1 MNHKF
6 LTGFNLIKAWLHGA
20 YFFVI
25 FLILKTPNF
34 NAYTTYQN
42 SLFTC
47 QNAKCKPITRLG
59 LCSFFPRFTT
69 RKPNYTL
76 EMRKIKLV
84 EVRSEIAAGTRG
96 ASLGVDALKIASL
109 DKKSNFFSQF
119 EPISVPNANNFLW
132 KGNKHPFA
140 NYIDGVYQVVKNVYS
155 TIESL
160 RLEKKFPIV
169 LAGDHSTAAGT
180 IMGIKGAHP
189 DKRLGVIWID
199 AHADLHTPYTTPSG
213 NMHGMPLAMA
223 THLDNL
229 ECQLN
234 QPSPETRA
242 YWDRIKKIGGDS
254 PKIDPK
260 DIVFISVRDT
270 EEPENF
276 LMQHYGIPNF
286 TTEIVRELGVLEVA
300 KRALELLKDCDQL
313 YISFDVDSMDPSI
326 SLGTGTPVPNGL
338 TVEEAIQL
346 NAELIKDKRVCC
358 WEIVEVN
365 PTLDSENTM
374 AEIAF
379 EVLEITTKSL
389 VNHF

>member
-1 MNHKF
+1 
-6 LTGFNLIKAWLHGA
+6 
-20 YFFVI
+20 
-25 FLILKTPNF
+25 
-34 NAYTTYQN
+34 
-42 SLFTC
+42 
-47 QNAKCKPITRLG
+47 
-59 LCSFFPRFTT
+59 
-69 RKPNYTL
+69 
-76 EMRKIKLV
+76 MRKIKLV

-119 EPISVPNANNFLW
+119 QPIHVPNANDFLW
-132 KGNKHPFA
+132 KGNKHPYA
-140 NYIDGVYQVVKNVYS
+140 NYIDGVYQVIKNVYS

-160 RLEKKFPIV
+160 RLEKKFPII

-189 DKRLGVIWID
+189 DMRLGVIWID

-223 THLDNL
+223 AHLDNL
-229 ECQLN
+229 DCQLN
-234 QPSPETRA
+234 KPSKDTCDF
-242 YWDRIKKIGGDS
+242 WDRLKKIGGDF
-254 PKIDPK
+254 PKIKPE
-260 DIVFISVRDT
+260 DIVYISVRDT
-270 EEPENF
+270 ETPENT
-276 LMQHYGIPNF
+276 LIQKYGITNF
-286 TTEIVRELGVLEVA
+286 TTETVRELGVFEVA
-300 KRALELLKDCDQL
+300 KRSLALLKDCEQL
-313 YISFDVDSMDPSI
+313 YISFDVDSMDPSF

>member
-1 MNHKF
+1 
-6 LTGFNLIKAWLHGA
+6 
-20 YFFVI
+20 
-25 FLILKTPNF
+25 
-34 NAYTTYQN
+34 
-42 SLFTC
+42 
-47 QNAKCKPITRLG
+47 
-59 LCSFFPRFTT
+59 
-69 RKPNYTL
+69 
-76 EMRKIKLV
+76 MRKIKLV

-119 EPISVPNANNFLW
+119 QPIHVPNSNDFLW
-132 KGNKHPFA
+132 KGNKHPYA
-140 NYIDGVYQVVKNVYS
+140 NYIDGVYQVIKNVYS

-160 RLEKKFPIV
+160 RLEKKFPII

-189 DKRLGVIWID
+189 DMRLGVIWID

-223 THLDNL
+223 AHLDNL
-229 ECQLN
+229 DCQLN
-234 QPSPETRA
+234 QPSKDTCDF
-242 YWDRIKKIGGDS
+242 WDRLKKIGGDF
-254 PKIDPK
+254 PKIKPE
-260 DIVFISVRDT
+260 DIVYISVRDT
-270 EEPENF
+270 ETPENT
-276 LMQHYGIPNF
+276 LIQKYGITNF
-286 TTEIVRELGVLEVA
+286 TTETVRELGVFEVA
-300 KRALELLKDCDQL
+300 KRSLALLKDCEQL
-313 YISFDVDSMDPSI
+313 YISFDVDSMDPSF